1 MQEREKPLSSAIFWR
16 KRALWH
22 ILFWV
27 TATIYFSLSFRGRDN
42 SFLGSLIDTLYYL
55 PAHIFLVYYLLYFL
69 IPYFILRKKFLLFT
83 VFLLPAVVLSVVYIS
98 YIDRH
103 VLITSERFNN
113 RFFFRALFAN
123 FNLCGIAVAI
133 KLFKYWWVEK
143 EAKQQAE
150 KNNLIAQ
157 LQLLKSQIHPH
168 FLFNTLNNLYS
179 LTLTKSETSPQVVLK
194 LSALLRYVLYECDV
208 NDISLDK
215 EIEMIRNF
223 VELEQF
229 RYGERLDLSLHV
241 SGNTEAKRIAP
252 LLLLPFVE
260 NCFKH
265 GVSHQM
271 EQCWINMDLS
281 VEGNILYLKFT
292 NSRMPSKQPS
302 GHQDGIGLKNVKKRL
317 DLLYGDA
324 YVLKIL
330 PGDETFTV
338 SLDIQLLPVQL
349 SLQLS

>member
-1 MQEREKPLSSAIFWR
+1 MQERRKPLSSPIFWR

-42 SFLGSLIDTLYYL
+42 SFLGSLYDTLYYL

-69 IPYFILRKKFLLFT
+69 TPYFILKKKFFLFT
-83 VFLLPAVVLSVVYIS
+83 VFLLPAVVLSILYIS

-103 VLITSERFNN
+103 IFITSERFNN

-123 FNLCGIAVAI
+123 FNLCGIAVSI
-133 KLFKYWWVEK
+133 KLFKYWYHEK
-143 EAKQQAE
+143 EAKQEAE

-179 LTLTKSETSPQVVLK
+179 LTLNKSDSSPQVVLK
-194 LSALLRYVLYECDV
+194 LSALLRYILYECDV

-215 EIEMIRNF
+215 EIEMIRTF

-241 SGNTEAKRIAP
+241 SGDTEAKRIAP

-260 NCFKH
+260 NCFKY
-265 GVSHQM
+265 GVSQQI

-281 VEGNILYLKFT
+281 VEGNILYLKFS
-292 NSRMPSKQPS
+292 NSRLPSKQSS
-302 GHQDGIGLKNVKKRL
+302 GYQDGIGLKNVKKRL
-317 DLLYGDA
+317 DLLYSGV
-324 YVLKIL
+324 YLLKIL
-330 PGDETFTV
+330 PDDETFTV
-338 SLDIQLLPVQL
+338 SLEIQLKPIQL
-349 SLQLS
+349 SEKLS